1 MKINKI
7 SIYAD
12 GADLKQILK
21 LNKLNYI
28 EGFTTNPTLMRASGI
43 KDYKKFAIQL
53 LSEIKN
59 KPISFEVFA
68 DELPEMERQA
78 YEIAKWGKNLNIKI
92 PITNSRGV
100 STKKLISK
108 LSNDGIICNVTAI
121 FTFNQLNELMKE
133 INKESHIIL
142 SVFDGRIADSG
153 VDPEIILKK
162 CSKILKKFPNAKLL
176 WASTREI
183 FNIFQAKRSGCQ
195 IITVP
200 HGILS
205 KLNNINKSLNVFSIE
220 TVKMF
225 YADAKKAGYKI

>member
-28 EGFTTNPTLMRASGI
+28 KGFTTNPTLMRASGI

-53 LSEIKN
+53 LSKIKN

-92 PITNSRGV
+92 PITNSKGV

-142 SVFDGRIADSG
+142 SIFAGRIADSG

-200 HGILS
+200 HSILS

>member
-53 LSEIKN
+53 LSKIKN

-68 DELPEMERQA
+68 DEIPEMERQA

-92 PITNSRGV
+92 PITNSKGV
-100 STKKLISK
+100 STKKLISR

-121 FTFNQLNELMKE
+121 FTFKQLKELMKE

-142 SVFDGRIADSG
+142 SVFAGRIADSG

-200 HGILS
+200 HSILS
-205 KLNNINKSLNVFSIE
+205 KLNNINKNLNVFSIE